1 MKKILIVLSFLLLT
15 GCFEDSGY
23 ITKSCTKNDSA
34 NTLNTSITYTFKFKN
49 DIIENLEIVYD
60 YKDSDKVTINSIRMS
75 EETQNK
81 YLNLNYEVLSNND
94 SEYKIKYNVD
104 LNSNNFSD
112 KFIVNKSRTKLVNK
126 LKDEGYN
133 CE

>member
-1 MKKILIVLSFLLLT
+1 MKKKLIVLSVFLLT

-23 ITKSCTKNDSA
+23 ITKSCTKSDSA
-34 NTLNTSITYTFKFKN
+34 NTLNTNITYTFKFKN

-60 YKDSDKVTINSIRMS
+60 YNDSDKVTINSIKMS

-81 YLNLNYEVLSNND
+81 YLNLDYEVLSNTDN
-94 SEYKIKYNVD
+94 EYKIKYNID
-104 LNSNNFSD
+104 LNSNDLPD

-126 LKDEGYN
+126 LKDEGFN